1 MTASAAPMAVNR
13 LKQCRS
19 VATRY
24 DRTAESCKAAVT
36 LVSPLEAQHDLNER
50 P

>member
-1 MTASAAPMAVNR
+1 MTASVAPMAVNH

-24 DRTAESCKAAVT
+24 DRTAESCKATVT
-36 LVSPLEAQHDLNER
+36 LVSPRDSEGGG
-50 P
+50 